1 VRARRVTIPSM
12 ATVQYKSRENAGH
25 KFWVARHGRYAIRID
40 ANRPGVYRW
49 LISAAGGSV
58 RQGVAPD
65 RDEAARAVSEALDEL
80 PR

>member
-1 VRARRVTIPSM
+1 MAR
-12 ATVQYKSRENAGH
+12 Y
-25 KFWVARHGRYAIRID
+25 GRYAIGID

-49 LISAAGGSV
+49 LVTLEGRSV

-65 RDEAARAVSEALDEL
+65 RDEAADAVSKALDEL